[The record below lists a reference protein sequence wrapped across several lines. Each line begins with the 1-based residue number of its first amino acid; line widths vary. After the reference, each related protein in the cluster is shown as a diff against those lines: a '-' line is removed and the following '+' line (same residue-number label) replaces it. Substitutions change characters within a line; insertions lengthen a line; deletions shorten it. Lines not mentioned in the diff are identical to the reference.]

1 MLPLNGEPPD
11 VANPHESNI
20 VPVREQQ
27 MTVSGPIPSDKRI
40 VAAMIELAR
49 ISKSHRMVLAGCN
62 SSAILLELQRRSYLR
77 VTTARLCG
85 VACGQFDVAFVVWR
99 ENSRIALETTLA
111 GVVKFL
117 SAGGV
122 LVAWADARER
132 APNKT
137 LRLALRQFG
146 FRIEA
151 GTVCENGVAICA
163 RRLESNSAALAA

>member
-1 MLPLNGEPPD
+1 MSGEPPD
-11 VANPHESNI
+11 LPNPNESNI

-40 VAAMIELAR
+40 VAAMIELA
-49 ISKSHRMVLAGCN
+49 ISKSHRMVLAGCS
-62 SSAILLELQRRSYLR
+62 SSAVLLELQRRSYLR
-77 VTTARLCG
+77 VTTAKLCG

-99 ENSRIALETTLA
+99 ENSAIALETTLA

-132 APNKT
+132 APNKA

-151 GTVCENGVAICA
+151 GTVCENGVAISA
-163 RRLESNSAALAA
+163 RRLESNPAALAA